1 LWVADFIGQ
10 AEQGSR
16 GAGWLGKSSDTGQD
30 GKIALVGRQT
40 VGQRRV
46 LITGCSSGI
55 GRSLCEEFH
64 RQGDVVIAT
73 ARRLDAIADLKATG
87 MHIYPLDV
95 TEPAQISQLVE
106 TLQQANLGPDVLVN
120 NAGYGL
126 FGPLMDLPP
135 EAIADQFATNVAA
148 PIQLVQAI
156 APLMKAQGS
165 GLIVNVAS
173 VSSVFTTPFA
183 GAYAGSKAALRAL
196 SEALR
201 MELAPFS
208 IQVVTVHPGA
218 IASDF
223 GQNAQLPPPAVTAE
237 NSWYAPIA
245 DKIQMRATLSQQNAT
260 SSQAFA
266 QQLVA
271 RVNQPAVPPEIWLGK
286 KSLQLPLL
294 KRWLPPR
301 LLDRLQSKR
310 FGLTNLS

>member
-1 LWVADFIGQ
+1 M
-10 AEQGSR
+10 
-16 GAGWLGKSSDTGQD
+16 
-30 GKIALVGRQT
+30 
-40 VGQRRV
+40 
-46 LITGCSSGI
+46 LISGCSSGI

-73 ARRLDAIADLKATG
+73 ARRLDTIADLKALG
-87 MHIYPLDV
+87 MHTYPLDV
-95 TEPAQISQLVE
+95 TEPDQIAQLVE
-106 TLQQANLGPDVLVN
+106 TLQQADLKPDVLVN

-126 FGPLMDLPP
+126 FGPLMDLPSDV
-135 EAIADQFATNVAA
+135 IATQFATNVAA

-165 GLIVNVAS
+165 GLILNVAS

-196 SEALR
+196 SEAMR
-201 MELAPFS
+201 MELAPFG

-223 GQNAQLPPPAVTAE
+223 GQNAQLPLPSTMAE

-260 SSQAFA
+260 SSPAFA
-266 QQLVA
+266 QQLVK
-271 RVNQPAVPPEIWLGK
+271 RINQPTIPPEIWIGK

-294 KRWLPPR
+294 KRWLPTR

-310 FGLTNLS
+310 FGLNNLR